1 MADISWSYLGIPFI
15 CDENKRRINQ
25 SKHAV
30 DLVKASTAFADPAE
44 ITVFDSQH
52 SEDEDRFTMLGK
64 NDADVLLRISF
75 TMRGDTV
82 RLISARKATKSE
94 EKLYGTY

>member
-1 MADISWSYLGIPFI
+1 MEISP
-15 CDENKRRINQ
+15 
-25 SKHAV
+25 
-30 DLVKASTAFADPAE
+30 STAFADPVQ

-52 SEDEDRFTMLGK
+52 SDGEDRFTMLGK

-94 EKLYGTY
+94 GKLYGTY